1 MLFVELV
8 ERGSLWLACRWV
20 SDIWSSDPSN
30 LPNILQSRYIDCF
43 FCVIYIV
50 CICVCERDVDG
61 CIGWLV
67 CAIETLLIVSLRHR
81 IYIDCFCVRVT
92 FQNQYSCM
100 AAFQNQYWL
109 FLIDCFC
116 MRERDVDGCIG
127 WLDHAIGRGMV
138 INREE
143 VGFSESILI
152 VSVCHRIYIDC
163 FCARDLLES
172 IFDCGYFSESL
183 LFISDCHRIFQNQYF
198 LLLLFRIYI
207 DYFWVSQN
215 LY

>member
-1 MLFVELV
+1 V
-8 ERGSLWLACRWV
+8 
-20 SDIWSSDPSN
+20 
-30 LPNILQSRYIDCF
+30 
-43 FCVIYIV
+43 
-50 CICVCERDVDG
+50 
-61 CIGWLV
+61 
-67 CAIETLLIVSLRHR
+67 
-81 IYIDCFCVRVT
+81 
-92 FQNQYSCM
+92 
-100 AAFQNQYWL
+100 
-109 FLIDCFC
+109 
-116 MRERDVDGCIG
+116 RERDVDGCTG

-152 VSVCHRIYIDC
+152 VSVSHRIYIDC

-215 LY
+215 LYWLFLCARERCGRLQRMYGSCNRTGDGNKLRGGCPFRINIDNFCISQNLYWLFLHPWLFRINIVCGCFSESLLFISVRLKIYIHCFCAR